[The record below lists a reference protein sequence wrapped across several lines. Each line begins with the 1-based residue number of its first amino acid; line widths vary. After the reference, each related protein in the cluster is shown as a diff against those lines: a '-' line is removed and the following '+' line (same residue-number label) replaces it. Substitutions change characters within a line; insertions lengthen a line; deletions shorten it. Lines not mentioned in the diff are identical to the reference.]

1 MGTTID
7 KLNKLSETKAA
18 IKAAIIAKGQSIEDS
33 DTFASYA
40 DKITALSDIKTGTIK
55 ASNSST
61 LSVPAIA
68 GAKNVILTL
77 YSTSSTVVSSQPV
90 IVEKFDDNTRKL
102 VYSDSVGNI
111 IIKSGSQTGITIDDA
126 GTIKLSSVYFA
137 DATYFYVAW

>member
-7 KLNKLSETKAA
+7 KLNKLSETKEA
-18 IKAAIIAKGQSIEDS
+18 IKSAIISKGQSISDS

-61 LSVPAIA
+61 LSIPAIA
-68 GAKNVILTL
+68 GVKNVVLTL

-90 IVEKFDDNTRKL
+90 IVEKLSDNTRKV

-111 IIKSGSQTGITIDDA
+111 IIKSGSQAGITIDDT
-126 GTIKLSSVYFA
+126 GTITLNSVYFA
-137 DATYFYVAW
+137 NATYFYVAW

>member
-18 IKAAIIAKGQSIEDS
+18 IKAAIISKGQSISDS

-40 DKITALSDIKTGTIK
+40 DKITALSDIKTGTVK
-55 ASNSST
+55 ASNSLT
-61 LSVPAIA
+61 LSVPAVA

-77 YSTSSTVVSSQPV
+77 YSSSSTVVSSQVV
-90 IVEKFDDNTRKL
+90 IMEKLENNTRKL

-126 GTIKLSSVYFA
+126 GTIKLSSVCFA
-137 DATYFYVAW
+137 DATYFYIAW